1 MRKVWNVTV
10 NGTEHKIEYKTGWGS
25 KLLVDG
31 ATYKLKSQ
39 NPFIV
44 LIDCP
49 IVIDGAEIRIV
60 AIGNKVDLA
69 VNGVYQS
76 NQERYIPVRN
86 VQAWANVLLGLSC
99 VGGWLLC
106 GALGILLGILFGY
119 QYINQNLK
127 EKNGLVIVMFV
138 ICTAIQV
145 GICYLV
151 NFSGLLYY

>member
-76 NQERYIPVRN
+76 NQEKYIPVRN
-86 VQAWANVLLGLSC
+86 VPGLGQC
-99 VGGWLLC
+99 TVGLKLCGWLAPLWC
-106 GALGILLGILFGY
+106 SGNSFG
-119 QYINQNLK
+119 N
-127 EKNGLVIVMFV
+127 FV
-138 ICTAIQV
+138 WLPV
-145 GICYLV
+145 H
-151 NFSGLLYY
+151 